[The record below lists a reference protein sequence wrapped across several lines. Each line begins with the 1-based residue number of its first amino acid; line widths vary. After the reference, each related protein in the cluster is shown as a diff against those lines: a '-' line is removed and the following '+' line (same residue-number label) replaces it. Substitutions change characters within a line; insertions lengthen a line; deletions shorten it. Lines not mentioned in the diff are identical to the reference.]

1 VSSLE
6 PRQSRTP
13 RRAREQ
19 RAYTAAMVGG
29 TAALVGAVGLILA
42 VFGVIGAGLPIL
54 ALIVAA
60 ICVFVFRRS
69 VSG

>member
-1 VSSLE
+1 
-6 PRQSRTP
+6 
-13 RRAREQ
+13 
-19 RAYTAAMVGG
+19 MVGG